1 MKRKLLLLICGLL
14 IFNPTSIKADEI
26 YYTNNYGLHFTEFQ
40 YNKMVERLSVPHVQ
54 NMSYKAYEMLGV
66 ANITEDNYEQ
76 VIYDE
81 EPSSNNNRAT
91 YYETGCKKIT
101 ISKACDSDRC
111 LVTFTNNWKCIPAV
125 KSYDVSGVRLSS
137 TNYYQQDQAAFFT
150 SNGVAK
156 EPSGSRGAS
165 NGVGFAFKV
174 PSSGDIG
181 YSAVNITTDATNPGV
196 VYGSYQHGVK
206 SMSLTYALDFTFD
219 SSGLGGVFSWDDNSY
234 FDRTSG
240 VYIVAP

>member
-1 MKRKLLLLICGLL
+1 MKRKLLLLVCGLVL
-14 IFNPTSIKADEI
+14 MNTNTVYADNI
-26 YYTNNYGLHFTEFQ
+26 YYTNNYGLEFTEFQ
-40 YNKMVERLSVPHVQ
+40 YNQMVARLSEPHVQ

-66 ANITEDNYEQ
+66 ANINEDNYEQ

-81 EPSSNNNRAT
+81 PVSNSNTRAT
-91 YYETGCKKIT
+91 YYETGCKKIV
-101 ISKACDSDRC
+101 ISKTCNSARC
-111 LVTFTNNWKCIPAV
+111 IITFTNEWKCIPAV

-137 TNYYQQDQAAFFT
+137 TNYYAQDQAAFFT
-150 SNGVAK
+150 SDGVVK
-156 EPSGSRGAS
+156 NPSGSRGAS

-219 SSGLGGVFSWDDNSY
+219 SGGLGGVFMWDDNSY
-234 FDRTSG
+234 FDRMSG